1 MSERT
6 LPSTTRTNRDLLSLL
21 WQALAS
27 PKMAALLSAAL
38 ALAVLL
44 TLLFSPQRPGP
55 FAEADLLARWTS
67 EAQERFGRSYDTLS
81 ALGIFDVSRAAW
93 FRILLAWSALTLAV
107 GLVDGLVRIARAWG
121 GGDVRRTGGVAVC
134 QWPVAQARAAAV
146 DVLAQR
152 MAWPAWLPW
161 RRFRLRPRRSE
172 TEGASYLYHD
182 GRAWRQMGTSLAHLG
197 LILILLGAALD
208 ARLGWRQEGLMLMPG
223 QAVRLDG
230 QADVSLRLESVEGLG
245 PVEGTTSQVVL
256 AGPNGTSLP
265 GSVRVGHPY
274 TVQGLT
280 VYQRAVGPVFRVSAQ
295 DADGPA
301 PGSETGS
308 PIPLADASTDMAPAD
323 EIRLAFTESRTE
335 QYLLMPDIRKIVR
348 VVLYRQ
354 GEAWDA
360 HRDELYI
367 EVYAGNLEA
376 PEARERVVGGG
387 SVEIEGIVYSF
398 TREQYAIL
406 DVVRSSYQW
415 LARLGMGLALLGLLA
430 ATLLPATR
438 LWVRVTGDEEMS
450 LVELGGETPGGAET
464 LASWRRRLGG
474 GDAGG

>member
-6 LPSTTRTNRDLLSLL
+6 LPSTTRTNLDLLSLL
-21 WQALAS
+21 WQVLAS

-55 FAEADLLARWTS
+55 SAEADLLAQWTS

-81 ALGIFDVSRAAW
+81 ALGVFDVGRAAW
-93 FRILLAWSALTLAV
+93 FRVLLALSALTLAV
-107 GLVDGLVRIARAWG
+107 GLADGLVRTVRAWRG
-121 GGDVRRTGGVAVC
+121 PDVRRIGGAAAC
-134 QWPVAQARAAAV
+134 QWPIAEARAATTAA
-146 DVLAQR
+146 LAQR

-172 TEGASYLYHD
+172 AEGASYLYHD
-182 GRAWRQMGTSLAHLG
+182 GRGWRQVGTSLAHLG
-197 LILILLGAALD
+197 LILILLGVALD

-223 QAVRLDG
+223 QVARLDG

-245 PVEGTTSQVVL
+245 PVEGATSRVVL
-256 AGPNGTSLP
+256 AGPKGTSLP
-265 GSVRVGHPY
+265 GGVTVGHPY
-274 TVQGLT
+274 TAHGLT
-280 VYQRAVGPVFRVSAQ
+280 VYQRAVGPVFRVSAH
-295 DADGPA
+295 DVDGPA

-323 EIRLAFTESRTE
+323 EVRLAFTESRTE

-354 GEAWDA
+354 GEVWDA
-360 HRDELYI
+360 RLDELHI

-376 PEARERVVGGG
+376 PEARERLVGGG
-387 SVEIEGIVYSF
+387 SVEIKGIVYSF
-398 TREQYAIL
+398 SREQYAIL

-430 ATLLPATR
+430 ATLVPATC
-438 LWVRVTGDEEMS
+438 LWVRVTGDEETS

-464 LASWRRRLGG
+464 LARWRRRLGG
-474 GDAGG
+474 GDASG